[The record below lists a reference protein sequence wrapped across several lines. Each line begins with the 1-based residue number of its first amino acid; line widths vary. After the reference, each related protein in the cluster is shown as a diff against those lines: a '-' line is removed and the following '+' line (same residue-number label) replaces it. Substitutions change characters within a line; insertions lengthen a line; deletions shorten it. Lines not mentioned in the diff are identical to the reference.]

1 MRKRDT
7 EDITVGSLIRYA
19 GIYTS
24 ECFIKNS
31 VEQLFFKTYML

>member
-7 EDITVGSLIRYA
+7 DEITGGSLVTYA

-24 ECFIKNS
+24 DCFSIHR